1 MGNNIVLGKNEKL
14 PKAALPE
21 VAELSEPL
29 LNEITAAFGL
39 SRDVIADEESIEYA
53 WQQLPRQ
60 LSKIPIDL
68 RDERLVR
75 MCVAVASGLF
85 DAAIN
90 YVWNATIVELR
101 EKVRRFGLGVIPQL
115 LDDASFDEGRLVGL
129 KDAELLDLCRK
140 LNLLGEDDFFFLNQ
154 CRDTRN
160 NFSVAHPAAGI
171 VDEDEFISFLS
182 RCRKHGLV
190 QSKDPQGVDTKAF
203 LAAVKE
209 SSFKTDQREEWERR
223 LHDTFDA
230 QRELLFGTLHGI
242 FCDPSAE
249 EHARQNARAI
259 CATFSESLSPK
270 AASSLIDRHQ
280 DYKAKGD
287 EARQQASTQ
296 FFEQIGRLDLLGD
309 AEVHSIITKACSALM
324 RVHQAFDNFYN
335 EPPFASRLREISD
348 SVAIPSTAQATYV
361 ETVVTCA
368 AGNPYG
374 VSRAAL
380 VDYKAM
386 IKNFSPAEIAVM
398 MKLPQSTTVVGNRFK
413 TDADCKKRFRAR
425 VALLQEES
433 VPTSVKAT
441 YQKLLPK

>member
-1 MGNNIVLGKNEKL
+1 MANEVIIKKADKL

-21 VAELSEPL
+21 VSELSEPL
-29 LNEITAAFGL
+29 LTEITAAFGL
-39 SRDVIADEESIEYA
+39 DRDVIANEESIEHA

-101 EKVRRFGLGVIPQL
+101 QKVRRFGLAVIPQL
-115 LDDASFDEGRLVGL
+115 LDDSSFDEGRLLGL

-140 LNLLGEDDFFFLNQ
+140 LNLIGEDDFFFLNQ

-160 NFSVAHPAAGI
+160 NFSVAHPAAGA
-171 VDEDEFISFLS
+171 VDEDEFLSFLS

-190 QSKDPQGVDTKAF
+190 QTRDPQGVDTKAF
-203 LAAVKE
+203 LAAVKDKA
-209 SSFKTDQREEWERR
+209 FKKAQREEWERR
-223 LHDTFDA
+223 LQETFDA

-242 FCDPSAE
+242 FCDPGAE

-259 CATFSESLSPK
+259 CATFSDSLSPK

-287 EARQQASTQ
+287 EGRLQASTQ

-309 AEVHSIITKACSALM
+309 AEVHSIVTKACAGLM

-335 EPPFASRLREISD
+335 EPPFASRLREIAD
-348 SVAIPSTAQATYV
+348 GVAIPSTAQATFV

-380 VDYKAM
+380 PDYKAM
-386 IKNFSPAEIAVM
+386 IQNFSPAEISIM
-398 MKLPQSTTVVGNRFK
+398 MKLPQSTTVVGNRIK
-413 TDADCKKRFRAR
+413 TDADCRKRFRAR

-433 VPTSVKAT
+433 VPTSVKAI
-441 YQKLLPK
+441 YKKLLPK